1 MDNGESS
8 YRRYLDGDDE
18 GFVEIVRDYKD
29 GLIRYIDSIVNNA
42 SLSEELAEDAFV
54 KLGIKK
60 PAFRGRSSF
69 RTWLYAVG
77 RNTALDHL
85 RKRSGSET
93 VPIDECEDVPDGPTP
108 EDELLKNEDAGK
120 IRRSVRSLKS
130 EYRQIIQLLY
140 YEGFTVREAAGIMKK
155 SVHGTE
161 TLAYRARQA
170 LKSKLEQEGY
180 GK

>member
-1 MDNGESS
+1 M
-8 YRRYLDGDDE
+8 
-18 GFVEIVRDYKD
+18 
-29 GLIRYIDSIVNNA
+29 
-42 SLSEELAEDAFV
+42 
-54 KLGIKK
+54 
-60 PAFRGRSSF
+60 
-69 RTWLYAVG
+69 
-77 RNTALDHL
+77 
-85 RKRSGSET
+85 
-93 VPIDECEDVPDGPTP
+93 PDGPTP
-108 EDELLKNEDAGK
+108 EDELLKNEDASK